1 MGVVK
6 ILFQAGADVSAGI
19 AEVTAISQAV
29 LVQLPAG
36 ITPPLVLSYNATNVA
51 VLRLGLGGKG
61 FSEQQLNDYAL
72 NFVRPQLVTVPG
84 ASVPYPYGGKHR
96 YVQVNLDYLAM
107 QALGLTAAN
116 VISALKAQTLF
127 RPPGPHTL

>member
-84 ASVPYPYGGKHR
+84 AAVPYPYGGKQR
-96 YVQVNLDYLAM
+96 YVQVNLNYPAI
-107 QALGLTAAN
+107 QAP
-116 VISALKAQTLF
+116 V
-127 RPPGPHTL
+127 PPPPTPIPPIKPPNPY